1 MGVESRKTRASR
13 WSHSLDGSRCTKASR
28 PAKCRVAREENG
40 VQQDEWRG
48 EIVGTGSER
57 GRCGGG
63 AFGRNWRH
71 ADEAG
76 DIRET

>member
-1 MGVESRKTRASR
+1 MGA
-13 WSHSLDGSRCTKASR
+13 
-28 PAKCRVAREENG
+28 
-40 VQQDEWRG
+40 
-48 EIVGTGSER
+48 GSER

-76 DIRET
+76 DIREIYRNRKMKEKKKTQGS